1 MSQHS
6 TATGRCTGKV
16 AIVTG
21 ARGGLGRSLCGY
33 LERQGATVLGVDLTG
48 DDCFNADIGTRA
60 GNQAMIE
67 HVLDRFGRLDILV
80 LNAGVQHTASIDQ
93 MPEEQWDRL
102 NDVMLKGP
110 FLSIQTAWE
119 ALAEVGGR
127 VVVISSTSAIHAEH
141 RKTAYCSAKAGVLG
155 LVRSAALDG
164 ALRGIAVN
172 AVAPGWMRTELSEGL
187 LHAMMEREGIDERTA
202 LDQML
207 DRHPTKRFVET
218 EEVAAAVTFLASSD
232 ASGINGVCLP
242 VDLGLLAW

>member
-1 MSQHS
+1 MGQQSGSQPRL
-6 TATGRCTGKV
+6 AGRV

-21 ARGGLGRSLCGY
+21 AGGGLGRALRAR
-33 LERQGATVLGVDLTG
+33 LEAEGASVLGVDLAGG
-48 DDCFNADIGTRA
+48 DAFTADIGTADGNRA
-60 GNQAMIE
+60 MVEEAME
-67 HVLDRFGRLDILV
+67 RFGRLDILV
-80 LNAGVQHTASIDQ
+80 LNAGVQHAAPIDQ
-93 MPEEQWDRL
+93 MPEEQWERL

-110 FLSIQTAWE
+110 FLSMKAAWE
-119 ALAEVGGR
+119 GLAATRGR
-127 VVVISSTSAIHAEH
+127 VVVISSTSGIHAEH
-141 RKTAYCSAKAGVLG
+141 RKTAYCAAKAGVLG

-187 LHAMMEREGIDERTA
+187 LHAMMEREGIDEQTA
-202 LDQML
+202 LDRML

-218 EEVAAAVTFLASSD
+218 DEVAAAVAFLASAD